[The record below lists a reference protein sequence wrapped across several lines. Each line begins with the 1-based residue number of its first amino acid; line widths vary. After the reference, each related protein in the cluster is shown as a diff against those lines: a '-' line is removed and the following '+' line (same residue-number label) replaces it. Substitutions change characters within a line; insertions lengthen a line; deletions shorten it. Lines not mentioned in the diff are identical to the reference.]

1 MSPLLNETEQ
11 PGRLSAHSLVS
22 LPRPVVRYAMIASP
36 LTWFGRLTIGQKF
49 MFSFGI
55 MLVTLALSLAAILFY
70 LTRINSYVDRHQRIT
85 VPAIVTAAAMQ
96 RSAFEMTLTLHLFLE
111 RPFPSNLDDT
121 ISQLNQ
127 HTAAL
132 KHSLDHYRVTHAAR
146 THPVLYG
153 MLIEHRQVVLVQQED
168 AAIEQID
175 MVLHELTSN
184 WGALLQRGRS
194 STGGPGTMTPGAADL
209 LIKRLKDGLDQLVD
223 THVKIDMEM
232 KREGD
237 LLLGRARLIALTLV
251 ILLAIV
257 IMATYALVT
266 RQIAEPLKHL
276 SATADRVARQD
287 LSATF
292 EPWTSSDEVGH
303 LTRSLSTML
312 ATLRERT
319 LALERKTKELE
330 AFTYSVAH
338 DLKAPLREIEGFSS
352 LLQQQFVTNQNPQ
365 ARHYVEV
372 THNSALR
379 LNSLIDALLKYS
391 RLEQQTMPMVRYNL
405 SELIGG
411 LVTERLHLVT
421 GPQPNI
427 TVDLTA
433 QDLFGEPISIRQAL
447 MNLLDNAIKFSR
459 QTATPEINISAKEA
473 AGETLL
479 WVRDNGIGFD
489 PKDSEKIFGLFE
501 RLHSP
506 QEYVGTGVGLAIVK
520 LVMEKHGGR
529 TWAES
534 SPGKGSVF
542 YLAFPKGPL
551 P

>member
-1 MSPLLNETEQ
+1 
-11 PGRLSAHSLVS
+11 
-22 LPRPVVRYAMIASP
+22 MIASP
-36 LTWFGRLTIGQKF
+36 LAWFRHLTIGQKF

-55 MLVTLALSLAAILFY
+55 MLVVLVLSLAAILFY
-70 LTRINSYVDRHQRIT
+70 LSRINSYVERHQRIT
-85 VPAIVTAAAMQ
+85 VPAIVSAAAMQ
-96 RSAFEMTLTLHLFLE
+96 RSAFEMNLTLHHFLE
-111 RPFPSNLDDT
+111 RPSPSNLDDT
-121 ISQLNQ
+121 ISQLNR
-127 HTAAL
+127 HVAAIER
-132 KHSLDHYRVTHAAR
+132 SLDHYRVTHAAR

-153 MLIEHRQVVLVQQED
+153 MLIEHRQVALVDQED

-175 MVLHELTSN
+175 TVLHELTSN
-184 WGALLQRGRS
+184 WGTLLQRERS
-194 STGGPGTMTPGAADL
+194 SIGGPDTMTPRAADL
-209 LIKRLKDGLDQLVD
+209 LIKRLKDGLDHLVD
-223 THVKIDMEM
+223 THVKIDIEM
-232 KREGD
+232 KQEGD

-251 ILLAIV
+251 VLLAVV
-257 IMATYALVT
+257 IMVTYALVN

-276 SATADRVARQD
+276 SATADRVAGQD

-292 EPWTSSDEVGH
+292 EPWSSSDEVGH

-338 DLKAPLREIEGFSS
+338 DLKATLREIEGFSS
-352 LLQQQFVTNQNPQ
+352 LLQQQFATNQNPR

-372 THNSALR
+372 THSSALR

-391 RLEQQTMPMVRYNL
+391 RLEQQTLPMARFNL
-405 SELIGG
+405 SEMVEG
-411 LVTERLHLVT
+411 LLTERLNLVT
-421 GPQPNI
+421 GHEPKI
-427 TVDLTA
+427 TVDLA
-433 QDLFGEPISIRQAL
+433 VQELVGEPISIRQAL

-459 QTATPEINISAKEA
+459 QTATPEISIGAKEA
-473 AGETLL
+473 ADETVLR
-479 WVRDNGIGFD
+479 VRDNGIGFD

-501 RLHSP
+501 RLHPP
-506 QEYVGTGVGLAIVK
+506 QDYDGTGVGLAIVK

-529 TWAES
+529 AWVES

-551 P
+551 A

>member
-1 MSPLLNETEQ
+1 MSFVLIKTEQ
-11 PGRLSAHSLVS
+11 PGPPSAHSLVS
-22 LPRPVVRYAMIASP
+22 LPRTVVRYAMIASP
-36 LTWFGRLTIGQKF
+36 LAWFRRLTIGQKF

-55 MLVTLALSLAAILFY
+55 MLVVLALSLAAILFY
-70 LTRINSYVDRHQRIT
+70 LTRINSYVERHQRIT

-96 RSAFEMTLTLHLFLE
+96 RAAFEMNLTLSLFLE
-111 RPFPSNLDDT
+111 RPFPSNLDGT

-127 HTAAL
+127 QVAAI
-132 KHSLDHYRVTHAAR
+132 KRSLDHYRVTHAAR

-153 MLIEHRQVVLVQQED
+153 MLIEHRQVGLAEQEN

-175 MVLHELTSN
+175 TVLQELTSN
-184 WGALLQRGRS
+184 WSTLLQRGHR
-194 STGGPGTMTPGAADL
+194 STGAAASTTPRAADL
-209 LIKRLKDGLDQLVD
+209 LIKQLKDGLDKLVD
-223 THVKIDMEM
+223 NHVKIDMEM

-251 ILLAIV
+251 ILLAFV
-257 IMATYALVT
+257 IMVTYALVN

-372 THNSALR
+372 THTSALR

-391 RLEQQTMPMVRYNL
+391 RLEQQTLPMVRFNL
-405 SELIGG
+405 SELIEG
-411 LVTERLHLVT
+411 LVTERLNPVT
-421 GPQPNI
+421 GQQPNI

-433 QDLFGEPISIRQAL
+433 RDLFGEPISIRQAL

-459 QTATPEINISAKEA
+459 QTAAPQISIGAKEA
-473 AGETLL
+473 VDETLL
-479 WVRDNGIGFD
+479 WVRDHGIGFD

-506 QEYVGTGVGLAIVK
+506 QEYDGTGVGLAIVK

-529 TWAES
+529 AWAES
-534 SPGKGSVF
+534 SPDKGSVF
-542 YLAFPKGPL
+542 YLAFPKGRL
-551 P
+551 T

>member
-1 MSPLLNETEQ
+1 
-11 PGRLSAHSLVS
+11 
-22 LPRPVVRYAMIASP
+22 MIASP
-36 LTWFGRLTIGQKF
+36 LAWFQRLTIGQKF

-55 MLVTLALSLAAILFY
+55 TLVVLVLSLAAILFY
-70 LTRINSYVDRHQRIT
+70 LTRINSYIDRHQRIT

-96 RSAFEMTLTLHLFLE
+96 RSAFEMNLTLHLFLE
-111 RPFPSNLDDT
+111 RASSSNLDDT
-121 ISQLNQ
+121 ISQLNR
-127 HTAAL
+127 HVTAM
-132 KHSLDHYRVTHAAR
+132 KHALDHYRVTHAAR
-146 THPVLYG
+146 THQVLYG
-153 MLIEHRQVVLVQQED
+153 MLIEHRQMALVDQED
-168 AAIEQID
+168 AAIERID
-175 MVLHELTSN
+175 TLLHELTSN
-184 WGALLQRGRS
+184 WGALLRRGRTANGS
-194 STGGPGTMTPGAADL
+194 QATMTAGAADL

-223 THVKIDMEM
+223 THVKIDREM

-251 ILLAIV
+251 VLLAFV
-257 IMATYALVT
+257 ILATYALVS

-276 SATADRVARQD
+276 SATADLVARQD
-287 LSATF
+287 LSAAF
-292 EPWTSSDEVGH
+292 EPWPSGDEVGH

-319 LALERKTKELE
+319 LALERKTRELE

-352 LLQQQFVTNQNPQ
+352 LLQQQFATHQNPQ
-365 ARHYVEV
+365 IRHYVEV

-391 RLEQQTMPMVRYNL
+391 RLEQQTLPMARFNL
-405 SELIGG
+405 SEMIGR
-411 LVTERLHLVT
+411 LVTEQLKLAT
-421 GPQPNI
+421 GRQPNI
-427 TVDLTA
+427 VLDLTV

-459 QTATPEINISAKEA
+459 QTATPEISIGAKEA

-489 PKDSEKIFGLFE
+489 QKDSEKIFGLFE

-506 QEYVGTGVGLAIVK
+506 QEYEGTGVGLAIVK
-520 LVMEKHGGR
+520 LVLAKHGGR
-529 TWAES
+529 AWAES
-534 SPGKGSVF
+534 SHGKGSIF
-542 YLAFPKGPL
+542 YLAFPRNHDRLTPNSL
-551 P
+551 LVTD

>member
-1 MSPLLNETEQ
+1 
-11 PGRLSAHSLVS
+11 
-22 LPRPVVRYAMIASP
+22 MIASP
-36 LTWFGRLTIGQKF
+36 LAWFRRLTIGQKF

-55 MLVTLALSLAAILFY
+55 MLALLALSLAAILFY

-85 VPAIVTAAAMQ
+85 VPAIVTAAAME
-96 RSAFEMTLTLHLFLE
+96 RSAFEMNLILRLFLE
-111 RPFPSNLDDT
+111 RPFPSNVDDT

-127 HTAAL
+127 YTASM
-132 KHSLDHYRVTHAAR
+132 KRSLDHYRVTHAAR

-153 MLIEHRQVVLVQQED
+153 MLLEHRQVALAEQED
-168 AAIEQID
+168 AAIQQID
-175 MVLHELTSN
+175 TVLQELTSN

-194 STGGPGTMTPGAADL
+194 STDGPNTMTSRSADL
-209 LIKRLKDGLDQLVD
+209 LIKQLKDGLDQLVD
-223 THVKIDMEM
+223 THVKIDLEM

-251 ILLAIV
+251 VLLAVV
-257 IMATYALVT
+257 IMVTYALVT

-312 ATLRERT
+312 ATLRDRT

-352 LLQQQFVTNQNPQ
+352 LLQQQFVTSQNPQ
-365 ARHYVEV
+365 ALHYVEV

-391 RLEQQTMPMVRYNL
+391 RLEQQILPMARFNL
-405 SELIGG
+405 SELIEG
-411 LVTERLHLVT
+411 LVTERLHLDT
-421 GPQPNI
+421 GQQPNI
-427 TVDLTA
+427 AVDLTA

-459 QTATPEINISAKEA
+459 QTAAPEISIGAKEV

-489 PKDSEKIFGLFE
+489 SKDSETIFGLFE
-501 RLHSP
+501 RLHPP
-506 QEYVGTGVGLAIVK
+506 QEYDGTGVGLAIVK

-529 TWAES
+529 AWAES

-542 YLAFPKGPL
+542 YLAFPKGRL
-551 P
+551 T

>member
-1 MSPLLNETEQ
+1 
-11 PGRLSAHSLVS
+11 
-22 LPRPVVRYAMIASP
+22 MIASP
-36 LTWFGRLTIGQKF
+36 LAWFRHLTIGQKF
-49 MFSFGI
+49 VFSFAI
-55 MLVTLALSLAAILFY
+55 TLIVLALSLAAILFY
-70 LTRINSYVDRHQRIT
+70 LTRINSYIDRHQRIT
-85 VPAIVTAAAMQ
+85 VPAIITAAAMQ
-96 RSAFEMTLTLHLFLE
+96 RSAFEMNLFLHLFLE

-153 MLIEHRQVVLVQQED
+153 MLIEHRQVVLVDQEN

-175 MVLHELTSN
+175 TVLHELTSN
-184 WGALLQRGRS
+184 WGALLQSGRS

-209 LIKRLKDGLDQLVD
+209 LIKRLKDGLDHLVD
-223 THVKIDMEM
+223 THVKIDIEM

-251 ILLAIV
+251 VLLAIV
-257 IMATYALVT
+257 IMVTYALVT

-292 EPWTSSDEVGH
+292 EPWPSSDEVGH
-303 LTRSLSTML
+303 LTRSLTTML

-391 RLEQQTMPMVRYNL
+391 RLEQQTLPMVRFNL
-405 SELIGG
+405 SEMIEG
-411 LVTERLHLVT
+411 LVTERLHLGT
-421 GPQPNI
+421 GRQPNI
-427 TVDLTA
+427 TVDLTV

-459 QTATPEINISAKEA
+459 QTATPEISIGAKEA
-473 AGETLL
+473 AGEAVL

-506 QEYVGTGVGLAIVK
+506 HEYEGTGVGLAIVK
-520 LVMEKHGGR
+520 LVLEKHGGR
-529 TWAES
+529 AWAES

-542 YLAFPKGPL
+542 YLAFPNGRL
-551 P
+551 A

>member
-96 RSAFEMTLTLHLFLE
+96 RSAFEMNLTLHLSLE

-121 ISQLNQ
+121 VSQLNQ
-127 HTAAL
+127 HAAAI
-132 KHSLDHYRVTHAAR
+132 KRSLDHYRVTHAAR

-153 MLIEHRQVVLVQQED
+153 MLIEHRQVVLVDQEN
-168 AAIEQID
+168 AAIEEIET
-175 MVLHELTSN
+175 VLQELTSN
-184 WGALLQRGRS
+184 WGTILQRGRS
-194 STGGPGTMTPGAADL
+194 STGGPGTMKPGAADL
-209 LIKRLKDGLDQLVD
+209 LIKRLKEGLDQLVD

-251 ILLAIV
+251 VLLAAV
-257 IMATYALVT
+257 IMVTYALVN

-303 LTRSLSTML
+303 LTKSLSTML

-352 LLQQQFVTNQNPQ
+352 LLQQQFVTNKNPQ

-391 RLEQQTMPMVRYNL
+391 RLEQQTLPMVRFNL
-405 SELIGG
+405 SEMIEG
-411 LVTERLHLVT
+411 LVAERLHLVT
-421 GPQPNI
+421 GRQPNI

-459 QTATPEINISAKEA
+459 QTATPEINIGAKEA

-520 LVMEKHGGR
+520 LVMGKHGGR
-529 TWAES
+529 AWAES
-534 SPGKGSVF
+534 SPDKGSVF
-542 YLAFPKGPL
+542 YLAFPKGWL
-551 P
+551 T